1 MIETKTKGKKG
12 GPGLG
17 QGRKPKIY
25 KEAVK
30 SFPFT
35 IPVSEKAYFSKL
47 AKQKRDALVIP
58 QPAKMKA
65 VKNKYGL

>member
-35 IPVSEKAYFSKL
+35 IPVSRKEYFSNL
-47 AKQKRDALVIP
+47 AKKERDALVIP

-65 VKNKYGL
+65 VKNK